1 MADESKAGL
10 TDSTVVNATPDEIM
24 EALLDFESYP
34 DWMSGVIST
43 EVVKR
48 DKKKRG
54 TQVRFV
60 IDAMVIKPKY
70 ILSYTYKD
78 NKIEIGYVEGDLDDC
93 NSWYE
98 FEPQD
103 DGGTKVTYHY
113 EVSYSIPK
121 AFLNP
126 ISRRMLKTV
135 DKRVMTSALK
145 DLKKRVE
152 SA

>member
-54 TQVRFV
+54 TQIRFV
-60 IDAMVIKPKY
+60 IDAMVIKP
-70 ILSYTYKD
+70 
-78 NKIEIGYVEGDLDDC
+78 
-93 NSWYE
+93 
-98 FEPQD
+98 
-103 DGGTKVTYHY
+103 
-113 EVSYSIPK
+113 
-121 AFLNP
+121 
-126 ISRRMLKTV
+126 
-135 DKRVMTSALK
+135 
-145 DLKKRVE
+145 
-152 SA
+152 

>member
-10 TDSTVVNATPDEIM
+10 TDSTVVNATPDKIM

-78 NKIEIGYVEGDLDDC
+78 N
-93 NSWYE
+93 
-98 FEPQD
+98 
-103 DGGTKVTYHY
+103 
-113 EVSYSIPK
+113 
-121 AFLNP
+121 
-126 ISRRMLKTV
+126 
-135 DKRVMTSALK
+135 
-145 DLKKRVE
+145 
-152 SA
+152 